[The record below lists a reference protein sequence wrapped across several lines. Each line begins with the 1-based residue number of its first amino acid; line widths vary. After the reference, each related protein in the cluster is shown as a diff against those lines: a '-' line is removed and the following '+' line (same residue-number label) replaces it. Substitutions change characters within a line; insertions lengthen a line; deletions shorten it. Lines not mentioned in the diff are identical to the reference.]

1 MIDLQFDRQVVYD
14 RIETEI
20 LDHFDFNKVQ
30 KVMEHLDWTWFQ
42 IGDEV
47 PTVSDIRKKARELL
61 RECADKLLDNPDDN
75 FPDFVVGTGGLYATA
90 YRGGDGSIEYFKLY
104 FAVESWDN
112 FD

>member
-20 LDHFDFNKVQ
+20 LDHFDFNKVH
-30 KVMEHLDWTWFQ
+30 KVMEHLNWTWFDTDDQ
-42 IGDEV
+42 V
-47 PTVSDIRKKARELL
+47 PSISDIRKKARAFL

-75 FPDFVVGTGGLYATA
+75 FPDYTIGAGGLYATA
-90 YRGGDGSIEYFKLY
+90 YRALGQDIAFFKLY